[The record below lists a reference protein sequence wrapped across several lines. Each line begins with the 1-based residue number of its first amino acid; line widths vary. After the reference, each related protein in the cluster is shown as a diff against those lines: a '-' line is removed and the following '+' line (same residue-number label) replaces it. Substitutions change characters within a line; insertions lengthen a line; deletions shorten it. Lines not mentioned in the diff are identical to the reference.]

1 MNVNLG
7 PVFDEFVAEMLHT
20 GLYQSQ
26 SEILREGL
34 RLLKEREDLKR
45 LRLAE
50 LRKEIALGVE
60 QADRGDLVEGP
71 QAFAKI
77 REKGAQRK
85 RAKG

>member
-7 PVFDEFVAEMLHT
+7 AVLDGFVADLLQT

-26 SEILREGL
+26 SEVVRDGL
-34 RLLKEREDLKR
+34 RLLKEREELKN

-50 LRKEIALGVE
+50 LRKEIAIGSE
-60 QADRGDLVEGP
+60 QADRGEFVDGEET
-71 QAFAKI
+71 FAEI
-77 REKGAQRK
+77 RRRSAQRK